1 MDMLVL
7 LKKKKILV
15 ERCRVSF
22 RMCMCLFCSR
32 FRAEIFHVQLRKKKQ
47 EKGVDLFVSVYVCM
61 SEHRLLRV
69 ME

>member
-32 FRAEIFHVQLRKKKQ
+32 FRAEIFHVQLRKKNKKK
-47 EKGVDLFVSVYVCM
+47 ELTF
-61 SEHRLLRV
+61 L
-69 ME
+69 